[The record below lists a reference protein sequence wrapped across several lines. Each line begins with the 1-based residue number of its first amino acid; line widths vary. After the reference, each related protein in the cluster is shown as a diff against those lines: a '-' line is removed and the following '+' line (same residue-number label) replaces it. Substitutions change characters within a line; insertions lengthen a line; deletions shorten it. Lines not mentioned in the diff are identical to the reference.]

1 MQQAVLSAV
10 LMLMVFAVAL
20 DLTVS
25 DFRRV
30 LEMSRLVVI
39 GLLPQFLWLPIA
51 TWLVTL
57 ALALP
62 PPLEA
67 AMLLVACCPG
77 GSMSNVIT
85 HLGRGNTALS
95 VSLSAVSGVLA
106 IVLTPLNFS
115 WTMASNPDTAN
126 WLRELALSPFDLLGS
141 LLLLLAVPMLAG
153 LLVARHRGDW
163 AIRWKGVLRKLSLAA
178 LASFIVLGLYRERE
192 LLTAA
197 ILLPAAI
204 VVLHNA
210 LGLLLGGLTAG
221 AFRLAAPEA
230 RAVTI
235 EAGMQNAGLAL
246 GIIALQFD
254 GELGMV
260 VLASLWGIWH
270 LISGLALAGIWR
282 RREALR
288 HARSDL

>member
-20 DLTVS
+20 DLTVA

-30 LEMSRLVVI
+30 LAIPKLVGI
-39 GLLPQFLWLPIA
+39 GLLPQFLWLPVV
-51 TWLVTL
+51 TWLATL
-57 ALALP
+57 ALDLP
-62 PPLEA
+62 APLEA
-67 AMLLVACCPG
+67 AMLLVAACPG

-106 IVLTPLNFS
+106 IFLTPFNFS
-115 WTMASNPDTAN
+115 WTMASNPATAD
-126 WLRELALSPFDLLGS
+126 WLRSLALSPLNILAS
-141 LLLLLAVPMLAG
+141 LLILLALPMLAG
-153 LLVARHRGDW
+153 LLLARHRPHW
-163 AIRWKGVLRKLSLAA
+163 AIRWRRPLRHVSLLA
-178 LASFIVLGLYRERE
+178 LATFIVLGLYRDRA
-192 LLTAA
+192 LLNAA
-197 ILLPAAI
+197 ILLPFAI
-204 VVLHNA
+204 VVLHNG
-210 LGLLLGGLTAG
+210 LGFLLGDLTARG
-221 AFRLAAPEA
+221 FQLQAPER
-230 RAVTI
+230 RAITV

-270 LISGLALAGIWR
+270 LISGLTLAWLWR
-282 RREALR
+282 RGEATE
-288 HARSDL
+288 HA